1 MSRSNLSSSVSPSP
15 SRIQSIDAL
24 RGFVMLVMMVDH
36 VREFFYY
43 HAQLPD
49 PMDAATTPPA
59 LFFTRLAAHICAP
72 IFVAL
77 TGMSAW
83 FYGQRAGRRE
93 TSLFLLKR
101 GLFLILLE
109 LTLVNFAWTFAFPPQ
124 TIFLQVIWAIGL
136 SMLALA
142 ALIHLPRH
150 ILILVGVVIVMGHNL
165 LDPIG
170 FAPGDPGHMP
180 WAILHDRGFIDLGE
194 GIRARTSYPLLPW
207 IGVIALGYAAAP
219 LVARPFAARQRWMI
233 GGGILLLTLFLLLR
247 AINIYGEPLPWTQ
260 GVTPLRTVMGFL
272 NLTKYPPS
280 ADFLLVTLGL
290 GLLLLAALDRAPQR
304 LAATIAVFGAAPLF
318 YYLLHLYILHL
329 LNLLMGQGAPY
340 SLPNVASLWLLAAL
354 LAVPLWFT
362 CRWFGGVKRAS
373 SRWWMRYL

>member
-101 GLFLILLE
+101 GLF
-109 LTLVNFAWTFAFPPQ
+109 
-124 TIFLQVIWAIGL
+124 
-136 SMLALA
+136 
-142 ALIHLPRH
+142 
-150 ILILVGVVIVMGHNL
+150 LILVGVVIVMGHNL